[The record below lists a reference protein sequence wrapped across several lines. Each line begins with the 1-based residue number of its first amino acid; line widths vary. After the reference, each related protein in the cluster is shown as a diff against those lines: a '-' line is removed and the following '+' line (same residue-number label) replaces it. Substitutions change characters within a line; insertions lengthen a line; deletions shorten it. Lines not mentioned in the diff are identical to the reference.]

1 MAKPVEVPESI
12 VSPCSGIAVLK
23 SVLPGC
29 LLSPTIQVPLRHVAK
44 IGRQSVGELRRRLAH
59 VLTDTGVS
67 QTLIQYP
74 KWFKSSN
81 LKPSRIRSLV

>member
-59 VLTDTGVS
+59 VPTDTGVS

-74 KWFKSSN
+74 KWFLSSN
-81 LKPSRIRSLV
+81 LKP